1 MSMNQIHLMGVK
13 EPEIK
18 KAIGPDFIKVIKGT
32 REGFNAFH
40 QKKRRGL
47 IKDSSSEDEAP
58 TKEFP
63 FWRCSGVA
71 CGGFDPKPNYKK
83 LKQTVSVAQ
92 TADIDLTHY
101 YDTAEILAQNNL
113 VILTGRARDIQD
125 GVVRRPR
132 TNSGGSLEIIHR
144 GSATSTGSQTNLRR
158 PGGGPKLSRKGK
170 VAKYFRDCIAS
181 YRGFFSGIVSDPSL
195 LAVETSS
202 DESADMTQHDLG
214 EIDDHEWLR
223 PSPPESNQDDMLAAN
238 ERYDLEHPP

>member
-1 MSMNQIHLMGVK
+1 MGVK

-18 KAIGPDFIKVIKGT
+18 KAIGPDFIKVIRGT

-40 QKKRRGL
+40 RKKRRGL

-71 CGGFDPKPNYKK
+71 CGGSDPKPNYTKVN
-83 LKQTVSVAQ
+83 QTVSEAQ

-101 YDTAEILAQNNL
+101 YDTEEVLAQNNL

-125 GVVRRPR
+125 GVIRRPR
-132 TNSGGSLEIIHR
+132 TSSGGSLEIIHR

-158 PGGGPKLSRKGK
+158 PGGGPKLTRKEK
-170 VAKYFRDCIAS
+170 VVKFFRDRMAS
-181 YRGFFSGIVSDPSL
+181 VRGFFRDLVSTPPL
-195 LAVETSS
+195 LPAETSS

-223 PSPPESNQDDMLAAN
+223 PSPPESSQDDMLAAN